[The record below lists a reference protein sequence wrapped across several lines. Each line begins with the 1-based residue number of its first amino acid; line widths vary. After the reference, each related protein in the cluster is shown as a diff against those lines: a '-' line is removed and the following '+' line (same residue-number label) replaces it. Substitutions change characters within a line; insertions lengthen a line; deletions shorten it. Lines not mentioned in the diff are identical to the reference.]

1 MRRKSDKMTDNKKLE
16 QVLKRASSAW
26 RRRAVL
32 DTEYRPETVKE
43 GFTFMTFSILLYGSL
58 GFGFLMGGWYWIPA
72 VGGIGGA
79 VYGFWKMKIGKGE

>member
-1 MRRKSDKMTDNKKLE
+1 MRRKNDKMTHYEKLK
-16 QVLKRASSAW
+16 QVLKRAESAW

-43 GFTFMTFSILLYGSL
+43 GMTFIAFSILLSGSL
-58 GFGFLMGGWYWIPA
+58 GFGSLMGGWYWIPA

-79 VYGFWKMKIGKGE
+79 VYGFWKMEIGKEK